1 MYIYEELRKMNRQEI
16 ETLMKD
22 VYTSSEAAEYLNI
35 STQRLNQLVHDKRIV
50 PIKISKSIMLF
61 LKSDLDARK
70 ITNVV
75 KDNSGIKNEKFDI
88 NITFVRD
95 AILYYT
101 IQQYFNN
108 NDKKACEFIHQ
119 IEETHNFDFH
129 EGLKKNIPILSKLLN
144 TTDKEFYARY
154 GMVKDGF
161 ANLTNDVILVKKGD
175 QAYSKLLATTK
186 EAPPYLFLKGNVHLL
201 EEKSVCVVGSR
212 NASEESMKKTER
224 IVKSLVKRNIVV
236 NAGLA
241 RGIDTATH
249 TAALANGGRT
259 IAVIG
264 TPINQ
269 YYPKEN
275 KDLQIQIE
283 KNGLVVSQFPPCNPI
298 NRWNFPTRNGVMSGI
313 SLATII
319 MEAGESSGALKQAD
333 YALKQGRDVLIP
345 QSAIDN
351 PLIQWPKKYVSKG
364 AHAFKTLKEV
374 LQILN
379 RNELLLNLFNNSD
392 MEEVSNVEM
401 D

>member
-1 MYIYEELRKMNRQEI
+1 MNRQEI
-16 ETLMKD
+16 EKLMKD

-50 PIKISKSIMLF
+50 PIKTSKSIMLF

-70 ITNVV
+70 ITNVI

-108 NDKKACEFIHQ
+108 NDKKTCEFIHQ

-129 EGLKKNIPILSKLLN
+129 EGLKKNIPILSNLLN

-154 GMVKDGF
+154 GMVKDSF

-283 KNGLVVSQFPPCNPI
+283 KNGLVVSQFPPCNAV
-298 NRWNFPTRNGVMSGI
+298 NRWNFPTRNGVMSGF

-379 RNELLLNLFNNSD
+379 RNELLLNLFNNTD